1 MRDMEQKNILTI
13 VKQIKTEDGENAV
26 ERAMYAND
34 VAVKLAEL
42 PSTAK
47 AVVLAGGKIVPVR
60 EVVEYKNN
68 KRTTVAFLL
77 DE

>member
-1 MRDMEQKNILTI
+1 MEQRNVLTI
-13 VKQIKTEDGENAV
+13 VRQIKSEDGKNAV

-60 EVVEYKNN
+60 EVVEYKDN
-68 KRTTVAFLL
+68 KRTAVAFLL